1 MVPDTL
7 VHGEGL
13 AVKFTENSLPD
24 TLYLKKSNCSIR
36 GDRFDFF
43 GNGSCGLDQLTEDF
57 WRCVF

>member
-13 AVKFTENSLPD
+13 AAKFTENSLHD

-36 GDRFDFF
+36 GDGFDFL
-43 GNGSCGLDQLTEDF
+43 GMDRAD
-57 WRCVF
+57 